1 MQLKNSFG
9 NETGISFSNLNTKPD
24 LGSVHNSS
32 RGNLLAQK
40 RACRVENARKV
51 SNLAVLF
58 ALQARLSAL
67 LRSKSYARMNC
78 EQTLARSVFQ
88 FTPPKGV
95 DILSN

>member
-51 SNLAVLF
+51 ANRAALF
-58 ALQARLSAL
+58 ALQARFCAQNL
-67 LRSKSYARMNC
+67 
-78 EQTLARSVFQ
+78 TH
-88 FTPPKGV
+88 G
-95 DILSN
+95 